1 MSVTTK
7 AIATCDALEHAAL
20 ERLLHLLVSNAV
32 AIPRAGLN

>member
-1 MSVTTK
+1 MSDATI
-7 AIATCDALEHAAL
+7 AIVTCDALEHAAL